1 MYYFVLQC
9 KSTRVANGRVLGRGT
24 RKHASNVPG
33 CAHAIEKAGYPEQ
46 VFQTLRVGPEQVD
59 DILAVGATVG
69 TGREPLDRGGA
80 FYPQTVLTGV
90 PRGCPADSEELFGPV
105 ATAYEVEDEREAVE
119 LANDTAFGLGA
130 SI

>member
-1 MYYFVLQC
+1 M
-9 KSTRVANGRVLGRGT
+9 
-24 RKHASNVPG
+24 
-33 CAHAIEKAGYPEQ
+33 
-46 VFQTLRVGPEQVD
+46 FQTLRVGPEQVD
-59 DILAVGATVG
+59 DILAVEASVEVGATVG

-130 SI
+130 SIWTDDRARGERLARRLDAGCVYVNRLVKSDPASPSAA